1 MVRENS
7 PPARGAPLRN
17 IHATSTSMQSCR
29 ILSFLMSASATARR
43 RVDLINDPIDGSL
56 RLFAIP
62 LAFSFVVN
70 MIYSLIDRY
79 YVSRLGDA
87 AIAAIGSSDQIV
99 FFLFT
104 LVSGFAVGS
113 GIIVSRRFGEGDHT
127 GAARTATQALVGM
140 AVMAATVTAAVYLFM
155 PAIPA
160 VMRMQPEVAELS
172 TAYLGMLLIG
182 FTCNLMNFQMFSIV
196 RSTGNA
202 MFPMMVLVTTVILNA
217 VIAPFLIFGFGPI
230 PAMGMKGAGLAT
242 ALSQM
247 SGTVIAL
254 TALVRGK
261 TNMRL
266 DFSEF
271 RLDLSLLLR
280 VAKQGFPASLQ
291 MLSVSLNRAVIFT
304 IVSAFGTHVT
314 AAYTLGLNVDMFV
327 FMSVFAV
334 GIAVE
339 TATGQNLGAGK
350 PDRVLGFHRSA
361 LKQMTILMVLLGIAV
376 WFVGRPFVELY
387 SDNPVILDEATRYL
401 HITVFGYVFFAVGL
415 ITVRVI
421 SGSGSSI
428 ISMLVTAGCLLG
440 LQLPLSYAL
449 SHATSLGSTGVWIGI
464 TVGYAVFA
472 IVALAV
478 LRTNIWMKAR
488 V

>member
-1 MVRENS
+1 
-7 PPARGAPLRN
+7 
-17 IHATSTSMQSCR
+17 
-29 ILSFLMSASATARR
+29 MSASAAVRR
-43 RVDLINDPIDGSL
+43 RVDLINDPLDGSL

-87 AIAAIGSSDQIV
+87 AIAAIGTSDQVV

-104 LVSGFAVGS
+104 LVSGFAVGT
-113 GIIVSRRFGEGDHT
+113 GIIVSRRFGEGDHK
-127 GAARTATQALVGM
+127 GASRTATQALVGM
-140 AVMAATVTAAVYLFM
+140 GVMASAVTAAVYLLL
-155 PAIPA
+155 PTVP
-160 VMRMQPEVAELS
+160 VLMRMTPEVAELS
-172 TAYLGMLLIG
+172 TAYLGMLLLG
-182 FTCNLMNFQMFSIV
+182 FTCNLLNFQMFSIV

-202 MFPMMVLVTTVILNA
+202 MFPMMVLVATVILNA
-217 VIAPFLIFGFGPI
+217 VIAPFLIFGIGPF
-230 PAMGMKGAGLAT
+230 PEMGMQGAGLAT
-242 ALSQM
+242 AISQM
-247 SGTVIAL
+247 SGTAIAL
-254 TALVRGK
+254 TALLRGK
-261 TNMRL
+261 TNMHL

-271 RLDLSLLLR
+271 RLDLDLLSR

-304 IVSAFGTHVT
+304 IVSSFGTQVT

-350 PDRVLGFHRSA
+350 PDRVWGFHRSA
-361 LKQMTILMVLLGIAV
+361 MKQMVTLMIGLALVV
-376 WFVGRPFVELY
+376 WFMGRPFIELY
-387 SDNPVILDEATRYL
+387 TNNPGTLNEATTYL
-401 HITVFGYVFFAVGL
+401 HITVFGYVFFAIGL

-421 SGSGSSI
+421 SGAGSSI
-428 ISMLVTAGCLLG
+428 ISMLVTSGCLLG
-440 LQLPLSYAL
+440 FQLPLSYAL
-449 SHATSLGSTGVWIGI
+449 SHATSLGATGVWIGI
-464 TVGYAVFA
+464 LIGYIVFA
-472 IVALAV
+472 TVSLLV
-478 LRTNIWMKAR
+478 LRSKVWLRAR

>member
-1 MVRENS
+1 
-7 PPARGAPLRN
+7 
-17 IHATSTSMQSCR
+17 
-29 ILSFLMSASATARR
+29 MSASASARK
-43 RVDLINDPIDGSL
+43 RVDLINDPIDRSL

-70 MIYSLIDRY
+70 MVYSLIDRF

-87 AIAAIGSSDQIV
+87 AIAAIGSSDQVV
-99 FFLFT
+99 FLLFT
-104 LVSGFAVGS
+104 LVSGFAVGT
-113 GIIVSRRFGEGDHT
+113 GIIVSRRFGEGDHK
-127 GAARTATQALVGM
+127 GASRTATQALVGM
-140 AVMAATVTAAVYLFM
+140 AVMASVVTVAVYLCM
-155 PAIPA
+155 PLVP
-160 VMRMQPEVAELS
+160 VLMHMTPEVAELS

-182 FTCNLMNFQMFSIV
+182 FTCNLLNFQMFSIV

-217 VIAPFLIFGFGPI
+217 IIAPFLIFGFGPF
-230 PAMGMKGAGLAT
+230 PELGMKGAGLAT

-247 SGTVIAL
+247 SGTAIAL
-254 TALVRGK
+254 TALLRGK

-271 RLDLSLLLR
+271 KLEFDLLQR
-280 VAKQGFPASLQ
+280 IAKQGFPASLQ

-304 IVSAFGTHVT
+304 IVSSYGTQVT

-350 PDRVLGFHRSA
+350 PDRVFGFHRSA
-361 LKQMTILMVLLGIAV
+361 IKQMTILMVSLAVIV
-376 WFVGRPFVELY
+376 WFFGRSFIELY
-387 SDNPVILDEATRYL
+387 SRNPSIIDEATRYL
-401 HITVFGYVFFAVGL
+401 HITVFGYVFFAAGL
-415 ITVRVI
+415 ITVRVM
-421 SGSGSSI
+421 SGAGSSV
-428 ISMLVTAGCLLG
+428 ISMLVTSGCILG
-440 LQLPLSYAL
+440 LQLPLSYIL
-449 SHATSLGSTGVWIGI
+449 SHGTHLGSTGIWIGI
-464 TVGYAVFA
+464 TIGYIIFA
-472 IVALAV
+472 IVAWLV
-478 LRTNIWMKAR
+478 LKSKVWMKAR

>member
-1 MVRENS
+1 
-7 PPARGAPLRN
+7 
-17 IHATSTSMQSCR
+17 
-29 ILSFLMSASATARR
+29 MSASAAARK
-43 RVDLINDPIDGSL
+43 RVDLINDPIDRSL
-56 RLFAIP
+56 RLFAMP

-104 LVSGFAVGS
+104 LVSGFAVGT
-113 GIIVSRRFGEGDHT
+113 GIIVSRRFGEADHIGASRT
-127 GAARTATQALVGM
+127 GTQALVGM
-140 AVMAATVTAAVYLFM
+140 AVMAASVTGLVYLLL
-155 PAIPA
+155 PTIP
-160 VMRMQPEVAELS
+160 VIMRMQPEVATLS
-172 TAYLGMLLIG
+172 MEYLGMLMIG
-182 FTCNLMNFQMFSIV
+182 FTCNLLNFQMFSMV

-202 MFPMMVLVTTVILNA
+202 MFPTMVLVTTVILNA
-217 VIAPFLIFGFGPI
+217 IIAPFFIFGIGPF
-230 PAMGMKGAGLAT
+230 PELGMKGAGLAT

-254 TALVRGK
+254 SALLRGK
-261 TNMRL
+261 TNMHLDFTDFRL
-266 DFSEF
+266 DF
-271 RLDLSLLLR
+271 DLLGR

-304 IVSAFGTHVT
+304 IVSAFGTNVT

-334 GIAVE
+334 GIAIE

-350 PDRVLGFHRSA
+350 PERVLGFHRSA
-361 LKQMTILMVLLGIAV
+361 VKQMAYLMTGLAVVV
-376 WFVGRPFVELY
+376 WFAGRPFVELY
-387 SDNPVILDEATRYL
+387 SQNLLTLNEATKYL

-415 ITVRVI
+415 VTVRVI
-421 SGSGSSI
+421 SGAGSAI
-428 ISMLVTAGCLLG
+428 MSMLITSGCLLG
-440 LQLPLSYAL
+440 FQLPLSYVL
-449 SHATSLGSTGVWIGI
+449 SHATDLGSTGVWIGI
-464 TVGYAVFA
+464 TIGYTVFA
-472 IVALAV
+472 VVALAV
-478 LRTNIWMKAR
+478 LKSKVWMRAR